1 MLLWFDDGG
10 SLTPVR
16 TTIGE
21 LVDRSIERRIDAL
34 AANGTELHRP
44 DRPIYT
50 VSLNPRTYAMEMKP
64 ITWLI
69 RHRAPRSMF
78 RVRTTCGRSV
88 TVTGDHS
95 LYVLRS
101 GRLELLPGG
110 GVRPGDYLPVPR
122 QLTGRLNAV
131 ATRTG
136 EAAAAKARAVPVAWS
151 VGQVA
156 LRETLGLGGSTLPP
170 GWEYADEAD
179 LASALERLFDRCGTV
194 EERSAGLLLRSSES
208 AGDVALALLRFGI
221 HARITRVWLPRFD
234 GGGFRWYW
242 RCAISGQ
249 GDLAAFAAHVDLR
262 RPERR
267 EMLERAVR
275 ASQGHETDYVPLTP
289 RQLRHVR
296 ESVRLRMRDLA
307 RAAGLTARA
316 LSLIERDERMA
327 TTEEMMRIA
336 DALVRYVH
344 ESSLDAARR
353 DGALAA
359 AEHWRALCRPRWAA
373 VSAVEEIERYDAP
386 YVYDVSVA
394 DNQTFLAGTG
404 GLIVHN
410 TMAMAAVAAE
420 VQKPTLV
427 LCHNKTLAAQ
437 LCAEFKEFFPNNAVE
452 YFVSYFDYYQPEAY
466 IAHTDTYIEKDSSI
480 NDEIERLRH
489 SATQALLTRPDTL
502 IVASVSCIY
511 GLGSPADYME
521 LSCRIRTAEE
531 WNRDALLR
539 KLVDMQYRRNDLNLV
554 RGNFRVRGD
563 TLEFVSVDEDLVHR
577 IEFWGDEISA
587 INVVNQLTGEYV
599 ESKDELMIFP
609 AKHFITPE
617 EKMQRAIRSIEEELR
632 ERLAWFRSHG
642 KLLEAQRLE
651 MRTNYDLDM
660 LREVGYCNGIENY
673 SRHLTGREAGS
684 TPWCLLDFFPKDW
697 LLFVDESHVSLPQ
710 VRGMYGG
717 DRSRKESLVEHGFR
731 LPSALDNRP
740 LFFEEF
746 EQHLNQAIYVSA
758 TPSSYELGKSTQ
770 VVEMIVRPT
779 GLVDPDVEVRP
790 TRNQVDNLMEDIRE
804 RIARNERVLV
814 TTLTKKMAEDL
825 TDFLLEMGFRVRYMH
840 SEVETLERIAIL
852 RDLRLGEFDVL
863 VGINLLREGLD
874 LPEVSLVAI
883 LDADKEGYLRSATS
897 LIQTIGRAARNVEG
911 KVVMYADVITESMAK
926 AIDET
931 KRRRAMQIAFNKEH
945 GIEPRTVRKQIRDI
959 LAQVG
964 APPEG
969 AAAAVKMDRLP
980 RDVALAMAKDMEQQ
994 MKLAAANLEFEKA
1007 AALRD
1012 ELVELR
1018 RQIGG
1023 NESVLFQGKAPK
1035 IFASSLT
1042 ELLR

>member
-1 MLLWFDDGG
+1 MQTGTFDLVAPYQLAGDQPKAVAALTRGVQRGDRAQTLLGVTGSGKSLDGAEPMLLWFDDGNA
-10 SLTPVR
+10 LVPVR

-21 LVDRSIERRIDAL
+21 LVDRSLERRIDAL
-34 AANGTELHRP
+34 ASNGTELHRP

-50 VSLNPRTYAMEMKP
+50 VSLNPRTCAMEMKP

-69 RHRAPRSMF
+69 RHRAPRTMF

-110 GVRPGDYLPVPR
+110 DVRPGDYLPVPR
-122 QLTGRLNAV
+122 QLTGRLDAV
-131 ATRTG
+131 AARTG
-136 EAAAAKARAVPVAWS
+136 EAAAARARAVPVAWS

-156 LRETLGLGGSTLPP
+156 LRETLGLGGSTLLP

-179 LASALERLFDRCGTV
+179 LASALERLFDRCGNV
-194 EERSAGLLLRSSES
+194 EERSAGFRLPSSES

-234 GGGFRWYW
+234 GAGFRWYW
-242 RCAISGQ
+242 RCAVSGQ
-249 GDLAAFAAHVDLR
+249 SDLAAFAAHVDLR

-296 ESVRLRMRDLA
+296 ESVHLPMRDLA
-307 RAAGLTARA
+307 RAAKLTARA

-327 TTEEMMRIA
+327 TTEQMLRIA

-344 ESSLDAARR
+344 ESTLSAARR

-521 LSCRIRTAEE
+521 LSCRIRTGEE
-531 WNRDALLR
+531 WNRDVLLR
-539 KLVDMQYRRNDLNLV
+539 KLVDMQYRRND
-554 RGNFRVRGD
+554 
-563 TLEFVSVDEDLVHR
+563 
-577 IEFWGDEISA
+577 
-587 INVVNQLTGEYV
+587 IN
-599 ESKDELMIFP
+599 
-609 AKHFITPE
+609 
-617 EKMQRAIRSIEEELR
+617 
-632 ERLAWFRSHG
+632 
-642 KLLEAQRLE
+642 
-651 MRTNYDLDM
+651 
-660 LREVGYCNGIENY
+660 
-673 SRHLTGREAGS
+673 
-684 TPWCLLDFFPKDW
+684 
-697 LLFVDESHVSLPQ
+697 
-710 VRGMYGG
+710 
-717 DRSRKESLVEHGFR
+717 
-731 LPSALDNRP
+731 
-740 LFFEEF
+740 
-746 EQHLNQAIYVSA
+746 
-758 TPSSYELGKSTQ
+758 
-770 VVEMIVRPT
+770 
-779 GLVDPDVEVRP
+779 
-790 TRNQVDNLMEDIRE
+790 
-804 RIARNERVLV
+804 
-814 TTLTKKMAEDL
+814 
-825 TDFLLEMGFRVRYMH
+825 
-840 SEVETLERIAIL
+840 
-852 RDLRLGEFDVL
+852 
-863 VGINLLREGLD
+863 
-874 LPEVSLVAI
+874 
-883 LDADKEGYLRSATS
+883 
-897 LIQTIGRAARNVEG
+897 
-911 KVVMYADVITESMAK
+911 
-926 AIDET
+926 
-931 KRRRAMQIAFNKEH
+931 
-945 GIEPRTVRKQIRDI
+945 
-959 LAQVG
+959 
-964 APPEG
+964 
-969 AAAAVKMDRLP
+969 
-980 RDVALAMAKDMEQQ
+980 
-994 MKLAAANLEFEKA
+994 
-1007 AALRD
+1007 
-1012 ELVELR
+1012 
-1018 RQIGG
+1018 
-1023 NESVLFQGKAPK
+1023 
-1035 IFASSLT
+1035 
-1042 ELLR
+1042 